1 MNNIKLNKK
10 DIMHVMENTVARLV
24 NEGLIET
31 ETDGDGFENEEE
43 YHFINEN
50 DGIIKNVIEIFGNK
64 YKNFISAG
72 IERYE
77 AYADFGDVQIVLE
90 LTDDDYIY
98 VSHIEGNAT
107 DNKNESVTLW
117 NDVMGFI
124 HDINSI
130 KTKLSDIQIRGR
142 R

>member
-10 DIMHVMENTVARLV
+10 DMMHVMENTVTRLV

-31 ETDGDGFENEEE
+31 DGDAYENEEE

-64 YKNFISAG
+64 YENFISAG

-77 AYADFGDVQIVLE
+77 AYADFGDVQIILE

-107 DNKNESVTLW
+107 DNKNESVMLW